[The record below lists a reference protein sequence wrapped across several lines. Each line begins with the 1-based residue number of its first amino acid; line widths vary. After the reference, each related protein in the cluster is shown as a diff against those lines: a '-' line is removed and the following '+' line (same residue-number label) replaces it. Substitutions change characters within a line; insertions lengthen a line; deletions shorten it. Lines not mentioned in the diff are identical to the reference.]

1 MEGRTSTVMQETP
14 AAAAAASLGRGAAV
28 GIAAGIAV
36 AAVGLALNGWTGAGG
51 ATYWYYLAGP
61 NEAPLLTTARTM
73 AMGSALVVVPAAQRW
88 TEWSSPA
95 SAACGFVLGPAAVTL
110 GHRAVAVAIGLASE
124 ARGFI

>member
-61 NEAPLLTTARTM
+61 NEAPLLTTARAM

-95 SAACGFVLGPAAVTL
+95 SAACGLGARHHCEMSVRRHLQHVAPRSPRS
-110 GHRAVAVAIGLASE
+110 GH
-124 ARGFI
+124 